1 MRKGKIKVLHKSFT
15 TFEFDGYIDDEK
27 NIGYYKDPEGKW
39 ASTDLPTGS
48 RISEAMTR
56 KECIQETEKSFE
68 KVLEC
73 RNKEI
78 YPELMRKFEN
88 AEPSKGEW
96 KQ

>member
-1 MRKGKIKVLHKSFT
+1 MGILMMK
-15 TFEFDGYIDDEK
+15 K
-27 NIGYYKDPEGKW
+27 NIGYYKDPEEKW
-39 ASTDLPTGS
+39 ASTDLPTGL
-48 RISEAMTR
+48 RISEAMKK
-56 KECIQETEKSFE
+56 KECIQKTEKAFE

>member
-1 MRKGKIKVLHKSFT
+1 MGILMMK
-15 TFEFDGYIDDEK
+15 K